1 MIYHYECKGRVTLL
15 AFLLA
20 IRLSGCHPYWSLL
33 CIAWPFWMFIQ
44 NWWAHPPNIWYTAL
58 DCLSGVLRHFALSMG
73 FYALFSAQNARPL
86 HQHRT
91 AWSTTSG
98 LKSSSTLWNMVISGC
113 ESLSRGNLSWL
124 RLINLHVWQRWWF
137 LMLQVAKKVAH
148 SSHCIPHQNM
158 FRSKPPTWKMSGSK
172 KQDEISWCRI
182 LSAPKCECY
191 KRDIGYIVF
200 RPTVC
205 SSSRGLGHAKF

>member
-1 MIYHYECKGRVTLL
+1 
-15 AFLLA
+15 
-20 IRLSGCHPYWSLL
+20 
-33 CIAWPFWMFIQ
+33 MFIQ

-73 FYALFSAQNARPL
+73 FSALFSAQNARPL

-113 ESLSRGNLSWL
+113 ESLNRGNLSWL
-124 RLINLHVWQRWWF
+124 RLMRWF

-158 FRSKPPTWKMSGSK
+158 FRSKLPTWKMSGSK

-182 LSAPKCECY
+182 LSGPKCECY

-200 RPTVC
+200 RLP
-205 SSSRGLGHAKF
+205 LHAVPAGGWAMQNFSNFSNFRAKGDGPVEPSLDAD